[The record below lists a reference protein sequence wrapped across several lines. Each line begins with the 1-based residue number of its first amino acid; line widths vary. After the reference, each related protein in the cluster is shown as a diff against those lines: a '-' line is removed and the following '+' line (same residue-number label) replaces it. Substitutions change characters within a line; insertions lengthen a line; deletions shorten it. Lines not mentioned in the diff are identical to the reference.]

1 MSTPAIQDIH
11 IQIGFPNMKSR
22 RIRCMKFFITLF
34 NIICILFG
42 LILMAICVINIRD
55 KKSQQEQQSAVSRGV
70 LSFILTTGVALVV
83 TAVLGCVGALR
94 EHVRLLY
101 VHAGFFIF
109 LVAVELVVGVGG
121 AVLSAWVG
129 GSSELRVQFYR
140 NTTVEDETARYHTF
154 WDDLQSNYQ
163 CCGVDGPQDYAIIH
177 RDIPASC
184 CARAHPLREGGARR
198 HLHANCITD
207 RTYYMRGCEEA
218 LRQKKAFK
226 GNIFIS
232 TGIIFTL
239 VEILCIVLALW
250 MARTVRSERR
260 KLQAN
265 LQAHF
270 ES

>member
-140 NTTVEDETARYHTF
+140 NTTVEDETARYHSF
-154 WDDLQSNYQ
+154 WDDLQSDYQ

-207 RTYYMRGCEEA
+207 RSYYMRGCEEA

-239 VEILCIVLALW
+239 ILCIVLALW